1 MDMTSIYTYYIVLFI
16 PPPLFRLMIYFISDL
31 RENTNVGNDER
42 LKTKERQQV
51 RRMDYLMFCLNV
63 MESAK

>member
-1 MDMTSIYTYYIVLFI
+1 MM
-16 PPPLFRLMIYFISDL
+16 YFISDL
-31 RENTNVGNDER
+31 RENTNVGNDEG